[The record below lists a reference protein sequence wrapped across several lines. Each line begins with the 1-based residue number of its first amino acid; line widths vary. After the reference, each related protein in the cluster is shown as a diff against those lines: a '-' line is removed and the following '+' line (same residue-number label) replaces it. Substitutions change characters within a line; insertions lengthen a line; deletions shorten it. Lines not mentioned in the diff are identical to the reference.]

1 MLKIMLTTPPDEIIS
16 TLRDLSQQWHELDA
30 MVNQRLEANDYGER
44 TTDYM
49 IALDDVRFQ
58 IMEIVLA
65 L

>member
-1 MLKIMLTTPPDEIIS
+1 MLKIMLTTPPDEIVS
-16 TLRDLSQQWHELDA
+16 TLRDLSKQWHELDA
-30 MVNQRLEANDYGER
+30 MVNKRLEANDYSER